1 MAVGKARTQTRVS
14 GPDGIVGIDGH
25 AFVDLEPFVD
35 TTSFPALHE
44 EVCLAYAQ
52 LPVEYTGGCHRS
64 MGIMPKGTE
73 ATALTD
79 YREVIG
85 RFTARQYEQFRALAD
100 DPASMP
106 DSASESAAF
115 GEEADNPL
123 SRRQMLWLKV
133 RFGVYFPWKGY
144 LELIPNRYWSDKAT
158 AEGKDF
164 TRVAK
169 AYFPETI
176 AFVKSLPFERIG
188 RCNVMG
194 LEGGDHGTVHRDGD
208 PETQGEPDEFITFCP
223 GASASQQKRLYLRTN
238 GGEHIYAP
246 SRCYW
251 FNDHDYHGVESDT
264 FFRYSIRVDGAFTPD
279 FRRRLRDALSK
290 APSLPGPV
298 RP

>member
-1 MAVGKARTQTRVS
+1 MAGRAKTTQNS
-14 GPDGIVGIDGH
+14 GPKGIAGIDGRP
-25 AFVDLEPFVD
+25 FVDLEPLVD
-35 TTSFPALHE
+35 TAAFPALHE

-73 ATALTD
+73 ETALTD

-85 RFTARQYEQFRALAD
+85 HFTTQQYERFRALAD
-100 DPASMP
+100 DPSSLP
-106 DSASESAAF
+106 GDASESAAF
-115 GEEADNPL
+115 GEEADHPL

-144 LELIPNRYWSDKAT
+144 LELIPNRYWSDKAS

-208 PETQGEPDEFITFCP
+208 PKDQESPDEFITFCP
-223 GASASQQKRLYLRTN
+223 GATAGQSKRLYLHAE
-238 GGEHIYAP
+238 GGERIYAP
-246 SRCYW
+246 SSCYW

-264 FFRYSIRVDGAFTPD
+264 FFRYSIRVDGTFTSE
-279 FRRRLRDALSK
+279 FRDK
-290 APSLPGPV
+290 V
-298 RP
+298 RAAVSSP